1 MYLTSGELTLVLFIF
16 GLTWGAGLLPRV
28 GEWLGERTG
37 KRAGPPGAGG

>member
-1 MYLTSGELTLVLFIF
+1 MHLTSGELTLVLFIF

-37 KRAGPPGAGG
+37 KGGASPGAGG